1 MKKSLEI
8 NENKAYELYPT
19 ASPEFKQ
26 VLEDTFGREFF
37 NRKITDRV
45 KTYEDACAVLGIDP
59 HTSMP
64 DTSDCPK
71 EDRRAYIA
79 FHKLVVITRALNEGW
94 RPDWSNTDQP
104 KWFNWW
110 YTRLRVASPRMRMR
124 TSGLAFAS
132 KAKRWPITPPRPSRD
147 FMRSISCSNNLFHL
161 KITTK

>member
-26 VLEDTFGREFF
+26 VLEDTFGKEFF
-37 NRKITDRV
+37 NRKITERV

-110 YTRLRVASPRMRMR
+110 YANGNA
-124 TSGLAFAS
+124 GLACAYS
-132 KAKRWPITPPRPSRD
+132 NGAPSYACAHFGSRLCFKSEALAD
-147 FMRSISCSNNLFHL
+147 YAAETFKGLYEEYLMF
-161 KITTK
+161 K

>member
-1 MKKSLEI
+1 MNSI
-8 NENKAYELYPT
+8 PT

-79 FHKLVVITRALNEGW
+79 FHKLVVITRALNEGVAARLVEY
-94 RPDWSNTDQP
+94 RPAQVVQLVV
-104 KWFNWW
+104 
-110 YTRLRVASPRMRMR
+110 YER
-124 TSGLAFAS
+124 
-132 KAKRWPITPPRPSRD
+132 
-147 FMRSISCSNNLFHL
+147 
-161 KITTK
+161 

>member
-1 MKKSLEI
+1 MKKSLVI

-59 HTSMP
+59 HASMP

-71 EDRRAYIA
+71 EDKRAYIA

-94 RPDWSNTDQP
+94 RPDWSNAGQP

-110 YTRLRVASPRMRMR
+110 YTNGNA
-124 TSGLAFAS
+124 GLACAGSYDAPSLAVAHFGSRLCFKSEALADYA
-132 KAKRWPITPPRPSRD
+132 AKT
-147 FMRSISCSNNLFHL
+147 FKGLYEEYLMF
-161 KITTK
+161 K

>member
-26 VLEDTFGREFF
+26 VLEDTFGKEFF

-79 FHKLVVITRALNEGW
+79 FHKLVVITRVLNEGW
-94 RPDWSNTDQP
+94 RPDWSNTSQP
-104 KWFNWW
+104 KWFNWR
-110 YTRLRVASPRMRMR
+110 YTNGNA
-124 TSGLAFAS
+124 GLACAAS
-132 KAKRWPITPPRPSRD
+132 DGAPSLAHANFGSRLCFKSEALAD
-147 FMRSISCSNNLFHL
+147 YAAETFKGLYEEYLMF
-161 KITTK
+161 K

>member
-26 VLEDTFGREFF
+26 VLEDTFGKEFF

-79 FHKLVVITRALNEGW
+79 FHKLVVITRVLNEGW
-94 RPDWSNTDQP
+94 RPDWSNTSQP

-110 YTRLRVASPRMRMR
+110 YTNGNA
-124 TSGLAFAS
+124 GLACANSNFA
-132 KAKRWPITPPRPSRD
+132 PSLATAHFGSRLCFKSEALAD
-147 FMRSISCSNNLFHL
+147 YAAETFKGLYEEYLMF
-161 KITTK
+161 K

>member
-26 VLEDTFGREFF
+26 VLEDTFGKEFF

-79 FHKLVVITRALNEGW
+79 FHKLVVITRVLNEGW
-94 RPDWSNTDQP
+94 RPDWSNTSQP
-104 KWFNWW
+104 KWFSWW
-110 YTRLRVASPRMRMR
+110 YTNGNA
-124 TSGLAFAS
+124 GLACADS
-132 KAKRWPITPPRPSRD
+132 YNAPS
-147 FMRSISCSNNLFHL
+147 SAPAHL
-161 KITTK
+161 GSRLCFKSEALADYAAETFKGLYEEYLMFK